1 MINLFL
7 ILFFLVLI
15 GIGGYFIYIKFIQKN
30 VCDRGP
36 QSKLNNKTCADISKI
51 KMISPINNEQFIYMK
66 KNGINV
72 DELGYKY
79 DGEDCWFNK
88 LDNCI
93 SPTCVNENSVVNND
107 LIKCSI
113 IYKIKKNP
121 MALLDPWVINASKK
135 YNINI
140 DNLK

>member
-15 GIGGYFIYIKFIQKN
+15 GVGGYFIYIKFIQKN

-36 QSKLNNKTCADISKI
+36 QSKLNNKTCTEISEI
-51 KMISPINNEQFIYMK
+51 KNLLPLNNEQFIYMK
-66 KNGINV
+66 KNGINF

-79 DGEDCWFNK
+79 KGEDCWFDK
-88 LDNCI
+88 LQNCI
-93 SPTCVNENSVVNND
+93 SPSCINDNSVVNKD

-113 IYKIKKNP
+113 IHKLKKN
-121 MALLDPWVINASKK
+121 AISLLDPWVATSSTKL
-135 YNINI
+135 
-140 DNLK
+140 DNLYI